1 MKITN
6 ADLVN
11 AIEPFAELMKVKMP
25 AKVSYEII
33 RLAKSMDEYLQPAL
47 TVKGQLIV
55 QYGHENPK
63 TLQPEV
69 TPDDEGFAAFYEE
82 YGELL
87 VIEHEIEIAKV
98 VLPEDIEVSPVTL
111 LALEKFVTV

>member
-6 ADLVN
+6 ADLLN
-11 AIEPFAELMKVKMP
+11 AVGPFAELMKVKMP
-25 AKVSYEII
+25 SKVSYEII
-33 RLAKSMDEYLQPAL
+33 RLAKSLDEYLQPAE
-47 TVKGQLIV
+47 TVKSQLIV
-55 QYGHENPK
+55 QYGHENPE

-69 TPDDEGFAAFYEE
+69 APGDEGFPAFAEE

-87 VIEHEIEIAKV
+87 GIEHEIDIARV
-98 VLPEDIEVSPVTL
+98 VLPEDIEISPVTL